1 MAIMITQ
8 RRLQHLLALV
18 EHAHFGRAAEAL
30 DISQPTLTKSIQAL
44 ESELGVMLIDR
55 KRGAVAP
62 TVFGELVIRRSRR
75 MLTEEVELRREIAL
89 LAGLETGS
97 LKLAL
102 GPYPS
107 VTSGYAA
114 IARLLARHPKVGV
127 AAHVAGWREVARQ
140 VLARTVDLGIAE
152 ISSVE
157 NDELFTTERLPPYYG
172 HFFCRPRHPLLDG
185 KPVAPQRL
193 LAYPWIGTRL
203 PPRVAGGLPGP
214 LGAAGTID
222 PSNGDFVP
230 AVEIDVPMQLGV
242 LLAGSDALSIAS
254 LAIMERE
261 LRAGEVAVVP
271 MTSPSIQAGYG
282 FIYLK
287 DRSLTPAALAYMAEV
302 RAMEAEFVEREAA
315 LVVEFVD
322 HAEKPGS
329 GGVDRKR

>member
-1 MAIMITQ
+1 MITQ

-18 EHAHFGRAAEAL
+18 EHAHFGRAANAL
-30 DISQPTLTKSIQAL
+30 DISQPALTKSLQAL
-44 ESELGVMLIDR
+44 EAELGVALIDR
-55 KRGAVAP
+55 KRGAVGP
-62 TVFGELVIRRSRR
+62 TVFGELVLHRSKR
-75 MLTEEVELRREIAL
+75 MLTEEDELRREIAL

-114 IARLLARHPKVGV
+114 IARLLARHPKISIAV
-127 AAHVAGWREVARQ
+127 HVVGWREVASR

-152 ISSVE
+152 VGDAE
-157 NDELFTTERLPPYYG
+157 NDEQFATERLTP
-172 HFFCRPRHPLLDG
+172 HRARFFCRPGHPLLDG
-185 KPVAPQRL
+185 NPITPQRL
-193 LAYPWIGTRL
+193 LAYPWIATRL
-203 PPRVAGGLPGP
+203 PSRIADGLPRA

-242 LLAGSDALSIAS
+242 LLAGGDALTIAS
-254 LAIMERE
+254 LVIMERE

-271 MTSPSIQAGYG
+271 TTSPSIQAGYG

-287 DRSLTPAALAYMAEV
+287 DRSLAPAALAYMAEV

-315 LVVEFVD
+315 LAAEF
-322 HAEKPGS
+322 S
-329 GGVDRKR
+329 LQ

>member
-1 MAIMITQ
+1 MTTQ

-18 EHAHFGRAAEAL
+18 QHAHFGRAAEAL
-30 DISQPTLTKSIQAL
+30 DISQPALTKSIQAL
-44 ESELGVMLIDR
+44 ESELGVTLIDR

-75 MLTEEVELRREIAL
+75 MLTEEEELRREVAL

-127 AAHVAGWREVARQ
+127 TVRVAGWREVASQ

-152 ISSVE
+152 LSGVE
-157 NDELFTTERLPPYYG
+157 NDEQFAAERLPPYYG
-172 HFFCRPRHPLLDG
+172 HFFCRPGHPLLDG
-185 KPVAPQRL
+185 KPVTPQRL
-193 LAYPWIGTRL
+193 LAYPWIGTRV
-203 PPRVAGGLPGP
+203 PPRIAGGLPGA

-222 PSNGDFVP
+222 PANGDFVP
-230 AVEIDVPMQLGV
+230 AVEIDVPMQLGTLV
-242 LLAGSDALSIAS
+242 AGSDALTIAT
-254 LAIMERE
+254 LVLVERE
-261 LRAGEVAVVP
+261 LRAGEVVVVP
-271 MTSPSIQAGYG
+271 TTGPSIQAGYG

-287 DRSLTPAALAYMAEV
+287 DRSLAPAALAYMAEV
-302 RAMEAEFVEREAA
+302 RALEAEFVEREAA
-315 LVVEFVD
+315 LAAEF
-322 HAEKPGS
+322 GLQ
-329 GGVDRKR
+329 